1 MISVLFIVYLY
12 RYLCSLI
19 CTSSKY
25 QSFVHSF
32 ALRSHRQCELPFK
45 QCSYD
50 NHSPQG
56 APYGC
61 RGHPLNT
68 EQFQMRE
75 RLISYGSIAV
85 PGNPYCLHVSGIH
98 DASVPYLATVLKI

>member
-56 APYGC
+56 GS
-61 RGHPLNT
+61 L
-68 EQFQMRE
+68 
-75 RLISYGSIAV
+75 RLPAAIPSTPSSSKCESASYHTV
-85 PGNPYCLHVSGIH
+85 PSPF
-98 DASVPYLATVLKI
+98 LATPTVCT